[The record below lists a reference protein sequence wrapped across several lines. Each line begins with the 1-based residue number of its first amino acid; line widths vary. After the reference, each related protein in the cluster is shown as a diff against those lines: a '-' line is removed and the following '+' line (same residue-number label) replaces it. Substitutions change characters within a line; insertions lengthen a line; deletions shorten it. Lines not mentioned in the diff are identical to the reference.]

1 MALRFPLKRGL
12 GLSGKLLVLTILFV
26 TLAEFLIYVP
36 SLASFRRSWLNDR
49 LAAAHI
55 AALILDSPN
64 ADFHSEEMEMRIL
77 RGVGAKAVAFRS
89 GGVRHLLA
97 AEAVPAEVDKTVDL
111 RDMSWQEL
119 LIGTMD
125 DLIRGRRGIIRVVG
139 DAPGLEFVEIV
150 IERHPLQA
158 EMLKFSRMF
167 FGYSLFV
174 SLMTAGLIYW
184 VLQWL
189 IVGPVR
195 QLSHNITAF
204 AEHPEDMSRIIV
216 PRRSGDEIG
225 LAEHALSGMQRTLA
239 EELRQKRRLAE
250 LGLAISKINHEL
262 RNILTTAQL
271 LTDRLEGI
279 TDSLVQRIA
288 PRLVATLGRA
298 IAFCEATL
306 AYGRVREK
314 EPERKV
320 FMLGTFAEELEDL
333 AGLAPDSGIV
343 INADIPSDIS
353 VDADP
358 DQLLRVLVNLVRNS
372 VQALAGMRVEGV
384 VPRINI
390 SASRSGRE
398 TTIIVSDNG
407 PGIPESIRSKLFV
420 PFQANQK
427 KGGAGLGLAISTELV
442 ALHGGRLLLDDT
454 EHGTSFRVIIPD
466 RTTER

>member
-1 MALRFPLKRGL
+1 VQNHVATTAK
-12 GLSGKLLVLTILFV
+12 S
-26 TLAEFLIYVP
+26 
-36 SLASFRRSWLNDR
+36 S
-49 LAAAHI
+49 AAH
-55 AALILDSPN
+55 
-64 ADFHSEEMEMRIL
+64 
-77 RGVGAKAVAFRS
+77 
-89 GGVRHLLA
+89 
-97 AEAVPAEVDKTVDL
+97 
-111 RDMSWQEL
+111 Q
-119 LIGTMD
+119 
-125 DLIRGRRGIIRVVG
+125 
-139 DAPGLEFVEIV
+139 
-150 IERHPLQA
+150 LQA